1 MMGDQRIFNLEMQNA
16 RKENLPF
23 RSRYY
28 QGMLDLDQMGRGS
41 KYNELM
47 ETFIIFIC
55 RFDPLGYG
63 CRKYTVHSSIE
74 EHPEIEYN
82 DGTHKVFLSLLPDQ
96 KGTMSEELC
105 QFLDYVNGTAAE
117 GDFVRRLEEAVVRA
131 KTMEEWRKEYM
142 FLYEIKEEGLAEG
155 LAEGRAEGLAE
166 GRAEGDRNRLVMQ
179 VGKKLEKGLS
189 AEAIAEALEEEMP
202 IIEEIIV
209 ELEKE

>member
-142 FLYEIKEEGLAEG
+142 FL
-155 LAEGRAEGLAE
+155 
-166 GRAEGDRNRLVMQ
+166 
-179 VGKKLEKGLS
+179 
-189 AEAIAEALEEEMP
+189 
-202 IIEEIIV
+202 
-209 ELEKE
+209 